1 MRRFI
6 FEFFRKIVS
15 NGVILI
21 ILLFT
26 FGIIGSHYIMDLD
39 LIDSIYYT
47 VITMATVGYG
57 DYIPTTGIQ
66 KLFATTLALGGVA
79 LLAYVF
85 NVILSN
91 FQEKIGIFSK
101 GAKK

>member
-1 MRRFI
+1 MRKFI

-39 LIDSIYYT
+39 LIDSIYYA
-47 VITMATVGYG
+47 VITMAAVGYG
-57 DYIPTTGIQ
+57 DFYPTTAIQ
-66 KLFATTLALGGVA
+66 KMFAVTLALGGVGF
-79 LLAYVF
+79 LAYIF
-85 NVILSN
+85 NVILTN
-91 FQEKIGIFSK
+91 FQERMSK
-101 GAKK
+101 Y